1 MDKWPRGRRG
11 QNYSSRMNQ
20 RRISC
25 VLMLELQGPGRH
37 FAWEYISL
45 GTYTHTNVGA
55 LFVIPPPGL
64 HRQINML
71 RRCMQQEFSFPF
83 SSLAPPHCFF

>member
-1 MDKWPRGRRG
+1 MATWPTWPELFISHESQTHFVRVDAGAARPR
-11 QNYSSRMNQ
+11 SSF
-20 RRISC
+20 C
-25 VLMLELQGPGRH
+25 
-37 FAWEYISL
+37 L
-45 GTYTHTNVGA
+45 GIHKLGNIYTYTNVGA